1 VPTISACDTDRVEG
15 YDASTYGERFADV
28 YDDWYADLG
37 EVDDC
42 VKALI
47 ELAGGGRVLEL
58 GVGTGRLA
66 IPLTEAGVEV
76 TGIDASP
83 AMLQRLAAKPGGD
96 RVEAIL
102 GDMAAPPLGDRHFAA
117 AFVAYNTFFNLV
129 DVEDQRRCLRAV
141 ADHLE
146 AGGRVAIEA
155 FVPDDDA
162 LDSGSRVEARTVT
175 ADKVVL
181 SVSRSDRAAQEL
193 SGQYVDITEA
203 GIRLRP
209 WRIRWATPDQ
219 LDALAADAGLGL
231 VERWAGWDRS
241 PFGPDDDAHVSVYA
255 RRPDPA

>member
-1 VPTISACDTDRVEG
+1 VEG

-37 EVDDC
+37 DVDAC
-42 VKALI
+42 VKALV
-47 ELAGGGRVLEL
+47 ELAGGGPVLEL

-66 IPLTEAGVEV
+66 IPLAEAGIEV

-83 AMLQRLAAKPGGD
+83 AMLQRLGDKPGGE
-96 RVEAIL
+96 RVETIL
-102 GDMAAPPLGDRHFAA
+102 GDMADPALGERRFAA

-146 AGGRVAIEA
+146 PGGRVAIEA
-155 FVPDDDA
+155 FVPDHDA
-162 LDSGSRVEARTVT
+162 LGSGSRVEARTVT

-181 SVSRSDRAAQEL
+181 SVSRSDPDAQEL

-209 WRIRWATPDQ
+209 WRLRWATPDQ
-219 LDALAADAGLGL
+219 LDALAADAGLAL

-255 RRPDPA
+255 RRTQPA